1 MKPIIEASAPGRIT
15 INSQQFNYD
24 IFIDL
29 EGDVNKRIPYLPNR
43 ISSSLE
49 LTLEEANNLYDPHA
63 NEIIIGSGEKS
74 QLRLSY
80 EATDFFELKK
90 CKIKLLPTQE
100 AINYWNRYE
109 GHALG
114 LFHIA
119 N

>member
-1 MKPIIEASAPGRIT
+1 MKPTIEANDSGNIT
-15 INSQQFNYD
+15 INSRQFNYD
-24 IFIDL
+24 ISINI
-29 EGDVNKRIPYLPNR
+29 EGEVNKRMQDWPKNL
-43 ISSSLE
+43 SSSE
-49 LTLEEANNLYDPHA
+49 LTLEEANILYDPHA

-80 EATDFFELKK
+80 EATDFFEVKK

-109 GHALG
+109 GHAVG
-114 LFHIA
+114 LFHIT